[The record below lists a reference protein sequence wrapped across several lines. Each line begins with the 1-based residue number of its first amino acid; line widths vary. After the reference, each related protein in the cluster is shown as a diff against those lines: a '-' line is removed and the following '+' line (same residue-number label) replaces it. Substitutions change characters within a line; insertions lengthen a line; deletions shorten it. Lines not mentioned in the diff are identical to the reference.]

1 MFDTFLT
8 DLCKEMLYFCYRKF
22 SEDGTT
28 LKNLK
33 VIAFT
38 HKHVDLKDL
47 GNLVICNEELES
59 RLINLKHS
67 FDIPE
72 IFYIGTCNRVEFV
85 FYGAH
90 ELKPAFIKEFMHK
103 LNFCVP
109 SERLECF
116 LDQVTTYEG
125 MEALNH
131 LLRMSCS
138 LESLV
143 VGEKE
148 ILAQVR
154 KAYERCRASGF
165 TGDFLRMVMDRL
177 VKTAKEVYTHTR
189 ISRNPVSVVSLA
201 YRKLREIKLH
211 ENPRIL
217 IIGAGETN
225 QNFAKYLQKHR
236 FSNFVVFN
244 RTLEN
249 AQSLSM
255 ELNGQAYLL
264 SELSQYKGGFDI
276 LITCTGAPE
285 AIVDTALYH
294 SLLNGETDKKVI
306 VDLAIP
312 NDVHP
317 DVLQHHPIHYIEVSS
332 LQAIASKNV
341 QQRYDELTHAE
352 QIIADNIQEFLP
364 ILKQRRVEL
373 AMREVPEKVKEIR
386 SFALNEVFAT
396 EVNALDANSRMVLEK
411 VIDYLEKKYIKVP
424 MVMAKDILVKT
435 NNADLN

>member
-1 MFDTFLT
+1 
-8 DLCKEMLYFCYRKF
+8 
-22 SEDGTT
+22 
-28 LKNLK
+28 
-33 VIAFT
+33 
-38 HKHVDLKDL
+38 
-47 GNLVICNEELES
+47 
-59 RLINLKHS
+59 
-67 FDIPE
+67 
-72 IFYIGTCNRVEFV
+72 
-85 FYGAH
+85 
-90 ELKPAFIKEFMHK
+90 
-103 LNFCVP
+103 
-109 SERLECF
+109 
-116 LDQVTTYEG
+116 
-125 MEALNH
+125 
-131 LLRMSCS
+131 
-138 LESLV
+138 
-143 VGEKE
+143 
-148 ILAQVR
+148 
-154 KAYERCRASGF
+154 
-165 TGDFLRMVMDRL
+165 
-177 VKTAKEVYTHTR
+177 R

-225 QNFAKYLQKHR
+225 QNFAKYLQKQR

-249 AQSLSM
+249 AHALSQ
-255 ELNGQAYLL
+255 ELNGKAYLL

-276 LITCTGAPE
+276 LITCTGAHE
-285 AIVDTALYH
+285 AIVDATLYH
-294 SLLNGETDKKVI
+294 SLLNGETDKKVM

-312 NDVHP
+312 NDVHA

-352 QIIADNIQEFLP
+352 QIIADNIREFLP

-411 VIDYLEKKYIKVP
+411 V
-424 MVMAKDILVKT
+424 
-435 NNADLN
+435 